1 MVTRRR
7 AQSRAKRGMEQ
18 CDTEKNSVLLDRE
31 AGELSRVQRNLKRQ
45 FLAAVEVLP
54 ERLPRLQGDYTCS
67 GFERE

>member
-45 FLAAVEVLP
+45 FPAVEVLP